1 MKKFTKKI
9 VYYRI
14 ITYLFGVIVFFQMFV
29 VNFTSDLVDEAGN
42 PIPITELYDVLI
54 TFGIIAFVV
63 WLFLMVYSYLFY
75 KTSGYQLTDNEII
88 CQRGVLFKKKSV
100 IEYKKIHAVNQKHGI
115 IQRMF
120 GISVLLVDSGSTN
133 TAMNAEIMIY
143 EDRDVVD
150 ELYHRL
156 KNLDLTEEEIKKE
169 VEEKPQEFLYE
180 FSSKSKVI
188 YSALNMGAG
197 LIGIFFA
204 GVFIVALLGIIGY
217 FSQEEIDLMVVIIIA
232 IAIYLIINAVI
243 FISNCVYSFV
253 SLYDFKVTKEK
264 NSLNIN
270 HGLLTRVNNTFKLDR
285 IKGVKIEQ
293 GLVKRLFGFATVKL
307 EVIGYN
313 HSSNDNNND
322 RNQSLGM
329 LIPLCKM
336 AEVNDLI
343 TKILPDY
350 TPLER
355 YKKSKSLMAFILTP
369 TALNTITFLSILIFV
384 LPFFMLIDSTI
395 EQLILTIILGCY
407 VTVEMIILVYAFFA
421 VKEQSINISED
432 KITVYSGA
440 FGRLITVIKKE
451 NLIAIEDISTKCRA
465 KRNIY
470 SFKIHFHTNAM
481 TNVVKVRMLDFE
493 TKEALLKM
501 LKY

>member
-14 ITYLFGVIVFFQMFV
+14 ITYLFGAIVFFQMLV

-100 IEYKKIHAVNQKHGI
+100 IEYTKIHAVNQKHGI

-217 FSQEEIDLMVVIIIA
+217 FSQEEIDLMVIEIIT
-232 IAIYLIINAVI
+232 I
-243 FISNCVYSFV
+243 F
-253 SLYDFKVTKEK
+253 
-264 NSLNIN
+264 
-270 HGLLTRVNNTFKLDR
+270 
-285 IKGVKIEQ
+285 
-293 GLVKRLFGFATVKL
+293 
-307 EVIGYN
+307 
-313 HSSNDNNND
+313 
-322 RNQSLGM
+322 
-329 LIPLCKM
+329 
-336 AEVNDLI
+336 
-343 TKILPDY
+343 
-350 TPLER
+350 
-355 YKKSKSLMAFILTP
+355 
-369 TALNTITFLSILIFV
+369 
-384 LPFFMLIDSTI
+384 
-395 EQLILTIILGCY
+395 
-407 VTVEMIILVYAFFA
+407 
-421 VKEQSINISED
+421 
-432 KITVYSGA
+432 
-440 FGRLITVIKKE
+440 
-451 NLIAIEDISTKCRA
+451 
-465 KRNIY
+465 
-470 SFKIHFHTNAM
+470 
-481 TNVVKVRMLDFE
+481 
-493 TKEALLKM
+493 
-501 LKY
+501 